1 MRVAI
6 VGCGSWGTAF
16 ARLLVLQG
24 HTPTLVCRDA
34 AQADAIVRHRRNPRH
49 LFDVVLPEGLGAC
62 ALDGADL
69 SSADLVAIAVPSR
82 AFAEVAAAVVPRAG
96 AGPAF
101 LSMTK
106 GLDPGSR
113 RRLSEILGEL
123 AGTADRVAVLSGPNH
138 AEEVARDQPT
148 ASVVA
153 SENAELARTL
163 QRELSGRT
171 MRVYASRDV
180 AGVELCAAS
189 KNVIAIAAGV
199 SDGLGY
205 GDNAKAA
212 IITRG
217 MAEMSRLGEG
227 FGALPR
233 TYMGMAG
240 MGDLVATCTSIH
252 SRNRRAGQMIATGVP
267 TQWIEQEIGEVAE
280 GLTAAPILRDVAR
293 ERGIELPI
301 TEAVCDVAFGGVAP
315 LDALAE
321 LMAREPVEE

>member
-1 MRVAI
+1 MRVSV

-24 HTPTLVCRDA
+24 HEPTLICRDA
-34 AQADAIVRHRRNPRH
+34 AQAEAIVRHRRNPRH
-49 LFDVVLPEGLGAC
+49 LFDVELPEGLGAT
-62 ALDGADL
+62 ALADADL
-69 SSADLVAIAVPSR
+69 SQVDLVAIAVPSR
-82 AFAEVAAAVVPRAG
+82 AFAAVAAEVVPRAG
-96 AGPAF
+96 DGPAL

-106 GLDPGSR
+106 GLDPASG
-113 RRLSEILGEL
+113 RRLSQILGEL
-123 AGTADRVAVLSGPNH
+123 ARADRVAVLSGPNH

-153 SENAELARTL
+153 SENSELARML

-171 MRVYASRDV
+171 MRVYASSDV

-217 MAEMSRLGEG
+217 MAEMSRLGEA
-227 FGALPR
+227 FGAQPR

-240 MGDLVATCTSIH
+240 MGDLVATCTSVH
-252 SRNRRAGQMIATGVP
+252 SRNRKAGEMLATGVP

-280 GLTAAPILRDVAR
+280 GLTAAPVVRDVAR

-301 TEAVCDVAFGGVAP
+301 TEAVCEVAFGGVAP
-315 LDALAE
+315 LAALAG

>member
-1 MRVAI
+1 MRAFV

-16 ARLLVLQG
+16 GRLLALQG
-24 HTPTLVCRDA
+24 HAPTLVCRDA
-34 AQADAIVRHRRNPRH
+34 AQAEAIVRHRRNPRH
-49 LFDVVLPEGLGAC
+49 LFDVELPDGLDARTL
-62 ALDGADL
+62 ADADL
-69 SSADLVAIAVPSR
+69 AGAELVALAVPSR
-82 AFAEVAAAVVPRAG
+82 AFAQVAAEVVPRAG
-96 AGPAF
+96 TGAAL

-106 GLDPGSR
+106 GLDPGSG
-113 RRLSEILGEL
+113 RRLSQLLGEL
-123 AGTADRVAVLSGPNH
+123 AGADRVAVLSGPNH

-153 SENAELARTL
+153 SENADLARTL

-180 AGVELCAAS
+180 VGVELCAAS
-189 KNVIAIAAGV
+189 KNVIAIAAGI

-227 FGALPR
+227 FGASPR

-240 MGDLVATCTSIH
+240 MGDLVATCTSQH
-252 SRNRRAGQMIATGVP
+252 SRNRRAGEMIATGVP
-267 TQWIEQEIGEVAE
+267 TGWIEQEIGEVAE
-280 GLTAAPILRDVAR
+280 GLTTAPVVRDVAR
-293 ERGIELPI
+293 DRGMELPI
-301 TEAVCDVAFGGVAP
+301 TEAVCRIAFDGVAP
-315 LDALAE
+315 LDALAD
-321 LMAREPVEE
+321 LMTREPVEE

>member
-1 MRVAI
+1 MRVFV

-16 ARLLVLQG
+16 GRLLALQG
-24 HTPTLVCRDA
+24 HAPTLVCRDA
-34 AQADAIVRHRRNPRH
+34 AQADAIARHRRNPRH
-49 LFDVVLPEGLGAC
+49 LYDVELPDALGAC
-62 ALDGADL
+62 ALDGADMAD
-69 SSADLVAIAVPSR
+69 ADLVALAVPSR
-82 AFAEVAAAVVPRAG
+82 AFAEAAAVVVPRAG
-96 AGPAF
+96 ERAAL

-113 RRLSEILGEL
+113 RRLSEILADL
-123 AGTADRVAVLSGPNH
+123 ADPGRVAVLSGPNH

-153 SENAELARTL
+153 SESAELARTL

-180 AGVELCAAS
+180 VGVELCAAS
-189 KNVIAIAAGV
+189 KNVIAIAAGI

-227 FGALPR
+227 FGASPR

-240 MGDLVATCTSIH
+240 MGDLVATCTSQH
-252 SRNRRAGQMIATGVP
+252 SRNRRAGELIATGVP
-267 TQWIEQEIGEVAE
+267 TGWIEQEIGEVAE
-280 GLTAAPILRDVAR
+280 GLTAAPVLRDVAR

-301 TEAVCDVAFGGVAP
+301 TEAVCSVAFGGVKP
-315 LDALAE
+315 LDALAG

>member
-1 MRVAI
+1 MRVSV

-24 HTPTLVCRDA
+24 HEPTLICRDA
-34 AQADAIVRHRRNPRH
+34 AQAEAIVRHRRNPRH
-49 LFDVVLPEGLGAC
+49 LFDVELPEGLGAS
-62 ALDGADL
+62 ALADADL
-69 SSADLVAIAVPSR
+69 SQADLVAIAVPSR
-82 AFAEVAAAVVPRAG
+82 AFAGVAAEVVPRAG
-96 AGPAF
+96 GGPAL

-106 GLDPGSR
+106 GLDPASG
-113 RRLSEILGEL
+113 RRLSQILGEL
-123 AGTADRVAVLSGPNH
+123 AGADRVAVLSGPNH

-153 SENAELARTL
+153 SENAELARML

-171 MRVYASRDV
+171 MRVYASSDV

-217 MAEMSRLGEG
+217 MAEMSRLGEA
-227 FGALPR
+227 FGAQPR

-252 SRNRRAGQMIATGVP
+252 SRNRKAGEMLATGVP

-280 GLTAAPILRDVAR
+280 GLTAAPVVRDVAR

-301 TEAVCDVAFGGVAP
+301 TEAVCEVAFGGVAP
-315 LDALAE
+315 LAALAG

>member
-1 MRVAI
+1 VRVFV

-16 ARLLVLQG
+16 GRLLALQG
-24 HTPTLVCRDA
+24 HAPTLVCRDA
-34 AQADAIVRHRRNPRH
+34 SQADAIARHRRNPRH
-49 LFDVVLPEGLGAC
+49 LYDVELPDALGAC
-62 ALDGADL
+62 ALDGADMAD
-69 SSADLVAIAVPSR
+69 ADLVALAVPSR
-82 AFAEVAAAVVPRAG
+82 AFAEAAAVVVPRAG
-96 AGPAF
+96 ERAAL

-113 RRLSEILGEL
+113 RRLSEILADL
-123 AGTADRVAVLSGPNH
+123 ADPGRVAVLSGPNH
-138 AEEVARDQPT
+138 AEEVVRDQPT

-153 SENAELARTL
+153 SESAELARTL

-180 AGVELCAAS
+180 VGVELCAAS
-189 KNVIAIAAGV
+189 KNVIAIAAGI

-227 FGALPR
+227 FGASPR

-240 MGDLVATCTSIH
+240 MGDLVATCTSHH
-252 SRNRRAGQMIATGVP
+252 SRNRRAGEMIATGVP
-267 TQWIEQEIGEVAE
+267 TGWIEQEIGEVAE
-280 GLTAAPILRDVAR
+280 GLTAAPVLRDVAR

-301 TEAVCDVAFGGVAP
+301 TEAVCSVAFGGVKP
-315 LDALAE
+315 LDALAG
-321 LMAREPVEE
+321 LMAREPVED

>member
-1 MRVAI
+1 
-6 VGCGSWGTAF
+6 
-16 ARLLVLQG
+16 
-24 HTPTLVCRDA
+24 
-34 AQADAIVRHRRNPRH
+34 
-49 LFDVVLPEGLGAC
+49 
-62 ALDGADL
+62 
-69 SSADLVAIAVPSR
+69 
-82 AFAEVAAAVVPRAG
+82 
-96 AGPAF
+96 
-101 LSMTK
+101 MTK

-123 AGTADRVAVLSGPNH
+123 VGPNRVAVLSGPNH

-153 SENAELARTL
+153 SESAELARTL

-171 MRVYASRDV
+171 MRIYASRDV

-240 MGDLVATCTSIH
+240 MGDLVATCTSAH
-252 SRNRRAGQMIATGVP
+252 SRNRRAGEMIATGVP
-267 TQWIEQEIGEVAE
+267 TPWIEQEIGEVAE
-280 GLTAAPILRDVAR
+280 GLTAAPVLRDVAR

-301 TEAVCDVAFGGVAP
+301 TEAVCRVAFDGVAP

-321 LMAREPVEE
+321 LMTREPVEE

>member
-1 MRVAI
+1 VRVFV

-16 ARLLVLQG
+16 ARLLALQG
-24 HTPTLVCRDA
+24 HMPTLVCRDP
-34 AQADAIVRHRRNPRH
+34 AQAEAIVRHRRNPRH
-49 LFDVVLPEGLGAC
+49 LFDVELPDGLDAV
-62 ALDGADL
+62 ALAVADMAE
-69 SSADLVAIAVPSR
+69 ADLVAVAVPSR
-82 AFAEVAAAVVPRAG
+82 SFAEAAAEVVPRAG
-96 AGPAF
+96 ERPAL

-106 GLDPGSR
+106 GLDPGSG
-113 RRLSEILGEL
+113 RRLSEILGGL
-123 AGTADRVAVLSGPNH
+123 AGSGRVAVLSGPNH

-180 AGVELCAAS
+180 VGVELCAAS
-189 KNVIAIAAGV
+189 KNVIAIAAGI

-227 FGALPR
+227 FGASPR
-233 TYMGMAG
+233 TFIGMAG
-240 MGDLVATCTSIH
+240 MGDLVATCTSQH
-252 SRNRRAGQMIATGVP
+252 SRNRRAGEMIATGVP
-267 TQWIEQEIGEVAE
+267 TQWIEEEIGEVAE
-280 GLTAAPILRDVAR
+280 GLTAAPVLRDVAR

-301 TEAVCDVAFGGVAP
+301 TEAVCEVAFGGVKP
-315 LDALAE
+315 LDALAG

>member
-1 MRVAI
+1 MRVFV

-16 ARLLVLQG
+16 ARLLALQG
-24 HTPTLVCRDA
+24 HEPTLVCRDP

-49 LFDVVLPEGLGAC
+49 LYDVELPAGLDAC
-62 ALDGADL
+62 PLDGADMTA
-69 SSADLVAIAVPSR
+69 ADLVALAVPSR
-82 AFAEVAAAVVPRAG
+82 AFAEAAAAVVPRAG
-96 AGPAF
+96 EGPAL

-106 GLDPGSR
+106 GLDPGSG
-113 RRLSEILGEL
+113 RRLSEILGGL
-123 AGTADRVAVLSGPNH
+123 ADAGRVAVLSGPNH

-153 SENAELARTL
+153 SDNAELARTL

-180 AGVELCAAS
+180 VGVELCAAS
-189 KNVIAIAAGV
+189 KNVIAIAAGI

-227 FGALPR
+227 FGASPR

-240 MGDLVATCTSIH
+240 MGDLVATCTSHH
-252 SRNRRAGQMIATGVP
+252 SRNRLAGQMIATGVP
-267 TQWIEQEIGEVAE
+267 TAWIEQEIGEVAE
-280 GLTAAPILRDVAR
+280 GLTAAPVVRDVAR
-293 ERGIELPI
+293 VRGIELPI
-301 TEAVCDVAFGGVAP
+301 TEAVCDVAFGGVTP
-315 LDALAE
+315 LEALAG

>member
-1 MRVAI
+1 MRVFV

-16 ARLLVLQG
+16 GRLLALQG
-24 HTPTLVCRDA
+24 HAPTLVCRDA
-34 AQADAIVRHRRNPRH
+34 AQADAIARHRRNPRH
-49 LFDVVLPEGLGAC
+49 LYDVELPDALGAC
-62 ALDGADL
+62 ALDGADMAD
-69 SSADLVAIAVPSR
+69 ADLVALAVPSR
-82 AFAEVAAAVVPRAG
+82 AFAEAAAVVVPRAG
-96 AGPAF
+96 ERAAL

-113 RRLSEILGEL
+113 RRLSEILADL
-123 AGTADRVAVLSGPNH
+123 ADPGRVAVLSGPNH

-153 SENAELARTL
+153 SESAELARTL

-180 AGVELCAAS
+180 VGVELCAAS
-189 KNVIAIAAGV
+189 KNVIAIAAGI

-227 FGALPR
+227 FGASPR

-240 MGDLVATCTSIH
+240 MGDLVATCTSQH
-252 SRNRRAGQMIATGVP
+252 SRNRRAGEMIATGVP
-267 TQWIEQEIGEVAE
+267 TGWIEQEIGEVAE
-280 GLTAAPILRDVAR
+280 GLTAAPVLRDVAR

-301 TEAVCDVAFGGVAP
+301 TEAVCSVAFGGVKP
-315 LDALAE
+315 LDALAG

>member
-1 MRVAI
+1 M

-16 ARLLVLQG
+16 ARLLALQG
-24 HTPTLVCRDA
+24 HAPTLVCRDA
-34 AQADAIVRHRRNPRH
+34 AQADAIERHRRNPRH
-49 LFDVVLPEGLGAC
+49 LYDIELPEALGAC
-62 ALDGADL
+62 ALDAADMAD
-69 SSADLVAIAVPSR
+69 ADLVALAVPSR
-82 AFAEVAAAVVPRAG
+82 AFADAAAVVVPRAG
-96 AGPAF
+96 ERAAL

-106 GLDPGSR
+106 GLDPGSG
-113 RRLSEILGEL
+113 RRLSEILAGL
-123 AGTADRVAVLSGPNH
+123 ADPGRVAVLSGPNH

-153 SENAELARTL
+153 SENGELARML

-180 AGVELCAAS
+180 VGVELCAAS
-189 KNVIAIAAGV
+189 KNVIAIAAGI

-227 FGALPR
+227 FGASPR

-240 MGDLVATCTSIH
+240 VGDLVATCTSQH
-252 SRNRRAGQMIATGVP
+252 SRNRRAGEMIATGVP
-267 TQWIEQEIGEVAE
+267 TGWIEQEIGEVAE
-280 GLTAAPILRDVAR
+280 GLTAAPVLRDVAR
-293 ERGIELPI
+293 GRGIELPI
-301 TEAVCDVAFGGVAP
+301 TEAVCSVAFEGLRP
-315 LDALAE
+315 LDALAG

>member
-1 MRVAI
+1 VRVSV

-24 HTPTLVCRDA
+24 HTATLVCRDA
-34 AQADAIVRHRRNPRH
+34 AQAEAIVRHRRNPRH
-49 LFDVVLPEGLGAC
+49 LYDVELPDGLDAC
-62 ALDGADL
+62 PLAGSDL
-69 SSADLVAIAVPSR
+69 SRAELVALAVPSR
-82 AFAEVAAAVVPRAG
+82 AFAQVAAEVVPRTDGG
-96 AGPAF
+96 AAI

-106 GLDPGSR
+106 GLDPDSR

-123 AGTADRVAVLSGPNH
+123 AGADRVAVLSGPNH

-153 SENAELARTL
+153 SENGELARML

-171 MRVYASRDV
+171 LRVYASRDV

-227 FGALPR
+227 FGASPR

-240 MGDLVATCTSIH
+240 MGDLVATCTSVH
-252 SRNRRAGQMIATGVP
+252 SRNRRAGHLIATGVP
-267 TQWIEQEIGEVAE
+267 TMWIEQEIGEVAE
-280 GLTAAPILRDVAR
+280 GLTAAPVVRDVAR
-293 ERGIELPI
+293 DRGIELPI
-301 TEAVCDVAFGGVAP
+301 TEAVCRVAFDGVTP